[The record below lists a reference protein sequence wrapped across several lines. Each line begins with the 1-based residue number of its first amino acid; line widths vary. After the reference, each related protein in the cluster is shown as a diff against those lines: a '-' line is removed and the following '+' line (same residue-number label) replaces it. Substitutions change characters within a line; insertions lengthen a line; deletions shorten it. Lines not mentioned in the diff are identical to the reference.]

1 MGGFLG
7 CHHCILSIHDVDY
20 ETDMDMDMD
29 VYDLM
34 D

>member
-7 CHHCILSIHDVDY
+7 CHHHILSIHDVDDC
-20 ETDMDMDMD
+20 ETDMDMND
-29 VYDLM
+29 YDLM